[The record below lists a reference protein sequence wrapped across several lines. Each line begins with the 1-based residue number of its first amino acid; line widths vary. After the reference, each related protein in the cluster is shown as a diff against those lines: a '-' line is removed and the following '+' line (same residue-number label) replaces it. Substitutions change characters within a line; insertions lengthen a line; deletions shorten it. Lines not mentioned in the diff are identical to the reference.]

1 MRAKILKNDKGFTL
15 IEMAIV
21 LVIIGL
27 ILGAVIKGKDV
38 LNSAK
43 QKKFYNNSIKEWEL
57 TLASYFDRTGNMLG
71 DGTVNGGSA
80 AAANGRFDNLYING
94 TLDDEIR
101 KVGLTVPTS
110 TGPTSGQYVFTGAYS
125 GPTTINFYL
134 QNYTSTSAATGAG
147 GNNNILR
154 MISVPVDL
162 AIALD
167 TIIDGSM
174 TPDSGSFRIYPDSL
188 TEWPDASATT
198 VQQAY
203 YIIDLP

>member
-1 MRAKILKNDKGFTL
+1 MRAKLLRNDKGFTL

-71 DGTVNGGSA
+71 DGTDNAGTA
-80 AAANGRFDNLYING
+80 ATANGRFDSQYIYGN
-94 TLDDEIR
+94 LDDQIR
-101 KVGLTVPTS
+101 KIGLTVPTS
-110 TGPTSGQYVFTGAYS
+110 TGPTSGQYLFTGAYS
-125 GPTTINFYL
+125 GPTTVNFYL
-134 QNYTSTSAATGAG
+134 QNYTSTSTATGAS

-154 MISVPVDL
+154 FISLPVDL

-167 TIIDGSM
+167 TIIDGSIS
-174 TPDSGSFRIYPDSL
+174 PDSGSFRIYPDSN
-188 TEWPDASATT
+188 TEWPNASTTT